1 MKKAALAVAGVVC
14 ILAGG
19 AAGIAGDAVAEDPA
33 ADNNLAAGGSPAAT
47 ARAFCFIEPREMD
60 VRVNPG
66 ALVVR
71 IELFSPD
78 GLRPLSTA
86 GISPGV
92 YLASVGGT
100 RLPVP
105 GGGLEGIAE
114 ARGARSHED
123 RMDVRKRGP
132 GANQAPE
139 LVIRFTQPSDGDPST
154 PEDGDAGDV
163 LAMLTD
169 VPDGRKA
176 EICLAGSVGEAQFSC
191 CDTVTIRNRG
201 LRDLPSALRPGGP
214 PAQP

>member
-1 MKKAALAVAGVVC
+1 VRKAALAVAGAVC

-19 AAGIAGDAVAEDPA
+19 APGIGGDSVAGYALA
-33 ADNNLAAGGSPAAT
+33 ADGAPGAGP
-47 ARAFCFIEPREMD
+47 RAFCFIEPREMD

-78 GLRPLSTA
+78 GLRPLNTA

-139 LVIRFTQPSDGDPST
+139 LILRFNQPSDGDPAT
-154 PEDGDAGDV
+154 MEDGNAGDV

-169 VPDGRKA
+169 VPDGRSA
-176 EICLAGSVGEAQFSC
+176 EICLAGQVGDTQFSC
-191 CDTVTIRNRG
+191 CDTVIIRNRG
-201 LRDLPSALRPGGP
+201 LRDLPSGLRPGGL
-214 PAQP
+214 PAKP

>member
-1 MKKAALAVAGVVC
+1 MRKAALAFAGAVC

-19 AAGIAGDAVAEDPA
+19 ALGVAGDPVASDPA
-33 ADNNLAAGGSPAAT
+33 AGNDLAAGESPAAT
-47 ARAFCFIEPREMD
+47 ARPFCLIEPRVMD

-78 GLRPLSTA
+78 GLRPLNAT
-86 GISPGV
+86 GISPGI
-92 YLASVGGT
+92 YLTSVGGT

-123 RMDVRKRGP
+123 RTDVRRRGP

-139 LVIRFTQPSDGDPST
+139 LVIRFNQPSDGDPVT
-154 PEDGDAGDV
+154 AEDGDGGDV

-169 VPDGRKA
+169 VPDGRTA
-176 EICLAGSVGEAQFSC
+176 EICLAGLVGDAQFSC

-201 LRDLPSALRPGGP
+201 LRDLPSGLRPGGP
-214 PAQP
+214 PG